1 MKFLGD
7 KPNYYVN
14 LISRLRPYPSCQ
26 GTRTQFAAAAI
37 LPRLPGRTKTAGVG
51 ETAKTTTA
59 TDAHHSAAEE
69 NNSQS
74 LRYISVGSCN

>member
-14 LISRLRPYPSCQ
+14 LISGLRPYPSCQ

-37 LPRLPGRTKTAGVG
+37 LSRLPKQIQTAEMS
-51 ETAKTTTA
+51 ETAETTAA

-74 LRYISVGSCN
+74 LRYISAGSCN